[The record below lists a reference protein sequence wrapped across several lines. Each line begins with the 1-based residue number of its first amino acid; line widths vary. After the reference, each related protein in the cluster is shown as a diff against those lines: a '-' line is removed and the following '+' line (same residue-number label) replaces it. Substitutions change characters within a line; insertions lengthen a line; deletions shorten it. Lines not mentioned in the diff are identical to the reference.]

1 MPWDVNKEMLPGFP
15 LSREWQEKR
24 GNDREECVEWQREC
38 AKWQHYCHPRKHT
51 HCHPRNLLSRIHI
64 ICHHRPDQ
72 GSIVTVILENHTIVI
87 PNLIGDPV
95 FSFFFFVIFIFC
107 NSWNLQTWIYVIF
120 LSNIKRK
127 KYFLDSRNRSEWQI
141 GLGNDKD
148 RECLEWQR
156 GVCGMTVLTFRFF
169 VYRCNWFKN
178 YLLTN

>member
-1 MPWDVNKEMLPGFP
+1 MCKLSTSLLILISVLNPFTFITVLYLLSVGFTWFYT
-15 LSREWQEKR
+15 LDSASSAE
-24 GNDREECVEWQREC
+24 
-38 AKWQHYCHPRKHT
+38 WQHY
-51 HCHPRNLLSRIHI
+51 
-64 ICHHRPDQ
+64 
-72 GSIVTVILENHTIVI
+72 VI

-95 FSFFFFVIFIFC
+95 FPFFFFVIFIFC

-127 KYFLDSRNRSEWQI
+127 KYFLDYRNRSEWQI